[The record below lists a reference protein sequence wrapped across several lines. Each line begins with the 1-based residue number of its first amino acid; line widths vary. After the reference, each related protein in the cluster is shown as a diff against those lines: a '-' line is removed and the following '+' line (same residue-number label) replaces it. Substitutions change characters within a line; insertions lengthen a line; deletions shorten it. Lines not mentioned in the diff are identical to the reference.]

1 MHLISAAL
9 LRDTC
14 KTERKSL
21 DQKSSFHSRNSPANL
36 NIFLPPL
43 GDIKPHANMCQ
54 HHQNQTD
61 DAGSQPPSGRPVYND
76 AFPWHLGAFDA
87 HCHPTDTMASLASLA
102 TLRTRVLAIMATR
115 AQDQQLVADV
125 AAEHGI
131 TDSISHLSSP
141 SNPDT
146 DSSRKGCKVVPAFGW
161 HPWFS
166 YQLYDDSV
174 PSPTYIPPSTNDSN
188 TSAEQDAKIA
198 HYKAVLS
205 PSPQDPSFLSSLPTP
220 TPLSSLISSTRQY
233 LTSFPHALVGEIG
246 LDKGF
251 RLPQQ
256 RLPDENSSRD
266 ESLTP
271 GGREGRLL
279 SPFRVQMQHQ
289 QAIMQAQ
296 LRLAGEMG
304 RAVSVHG
311 VQAHGVLYDAIAAC
325 WKGHEK
331 KPLSRREKRRI
342 APGAEESSS
351 DEDSSSGNDT
361 TEKKLKKK
369 KVGGKP
375 FPPRICLHSYSGS
388 ADMLKQWFHPSVPS
402 TVFVSFST
410 AVNLSTDGGKTKL
423 ASVVRA
429 VPDDRILVESDLHMA
444 GEEAEAL
451 LEDMYRLVCEIK
463 GWELEHG
470 VKTIGANF
478 EKFIHG

>member
-1 MHLISAAL
+1 
-9 LRDTC
+9 
-14 KTERKSL
+14 
-21 DQKSSFHSRNSPANL
+21 
-36 NIFLPPL
+36 
-43 GDIKPHANMCQ
+43 MCQ
-54 HHQNQTD
+54 HHQTQPD
-61 DAGSQPPSGRPVYND
+61 DAQSQHPPVRPVYND

-115 AQDQQLVADV
+115 SQDQQLVAEV

-131 TDSISHLSSP
+131 TDSLSSLT
-141 SNPDT
+141 STSDT
-146 DSSRKGCKVVPAFGW
+146 DSARRGCKVVPAFGW

-166 YQLYDDSV
+166 YQLYDDSI
-174 PSPTYIPPSTNDSN
+174 PNPTYSLPSTEDSN
-188 TSAEQDAKIA
+188 TSTEEDAKIA
-198 HYKAVLS
+198 HYKA
-205 PSPQDPSFLSSLPTP
+205 
-220 TPLSSLISSTRQY
+220 
-233 LTSFPHALVGEIG
+233 
-246 LDKGF
+246 
-251 RLPQQ
+251 
-256 RLPDENSSRD
+256 RLPDDDSSRD

-311 VQAHGVLYDAIAAC
+311 VQAHGVLYDTIAAC

-331 KPLSRREKRRI
+331 KVLSRREKKRI

-351 DEDSSSGNDT
+351 SSDDEDSSSENDDSMRSK
-361 TEKKLKKK
+361 EKRAKRKI
-369 KVGGKP
+369 GGKP

-388 ADMLKQWFHPSVPS
+388 ADMLKQWLHPSVPS
-402 TVFVSFST
+402 TVFVSFSI
-410 AVNLSTDGGKTKL
+410 AVNMSTDGGKAKL
-423 ASVVRA
+423 ESVVRA
-429 VPDDRILVESDLHMA
+429 LPDDRILVESDLHMA
-444 GEEAEAL
+444 GDEAEGL

-463 GWELEHG
+463 GWDLEYG

-478 EKFIHG
+478 EKFIYG

>member
-1 MHLISAAL
+1 
-9 LRDTC
+9 
-14 KTERKSL
+14 
-21 DQKSSFHSRNSPANL
+21 
-36 NIFLPPL
+36 
-43 GDIKPHANMCQ
+43 MCQ
-54 HHQNQTD
+54 HHQNQHD
-61 DAGSQPPSGRPVYND
+61 EAESQHQQDRPVYND
-76 AFPWHLGAFDA
+76 PFPWHLGAFDA
-87 HCHPTDTMASLASLA
+87 HCHPTDTMSSIASLA
-102 TLRTRVLAIMATR
+102 TLNTRVLTIMATR
-115 AQDQQLVADV
+115 SQDQQLVADV
-125 AAEHGI
+125 ASKHGI
-131 TDSISHLSSP
+131 TDSESMSTST
-141 SNPDT
+141 PDT
-146 DSSRKGCKVVPAFGW
+146 DSANKGCKVVPSFGW

-174 PSPTYIPPSTNDSN
+174 PNPTCNSPKSEDSN
-188 TSAEQDAKIA
+188 TSTEQDAKIA

-205 PSPQDPSFLSSLPTP
+205 PTPQDESFLSSLPTP

-233 LTSFPHALVGEIG
+233 LTSFPLALVGEIG

-256 RLPDENSSRD
+256 RLPDDDSSRD

-311 VQAHGVLYDAIAAC
+311 VQAHGVLYDTIAAC

-331 KPLSRREKRRI
+331 KVLSRREKKRI

-351 DEDSSSGNDT
+351 DDDSSSENDDSIRS
-361 TEKKLKKK
+361 TEKKSKKK

-410 AVNLSTDGGKTKL
+410 AVNMNTDGGKPKL
-423 ASVVRA
+423 ATVVRA

-444 GEEAEAL
+444 GGEAEAL

-463 GWELEHG
+463 GWDLEHG
-470 VKTIGANF
+470 VSTIGANF
-478 EKFIHG
+478 ERFIRG

>member
-1 MHLISAAL
+1 
-9 LRDTC
+9 
-14 KTERKSL
+14 
-21 DQKSSFHSRNSPANL
+21 
-36 NIFLPPL
+36 
-43 GDIKPHANMCQ
+43 MCQ
-54 HHQNQTD
+54 HHQNQPET
-61 DAGSQPPSGRPVYND
+61 ANYSQPPPDTPSSND
-76 AFPWHLGAFDA
+76 PFPWHLGAFDA
-87 HCHPTDTMASLASLA
+87 HCHPTDTMSSIASLA
-102 TLRTRVLAIMATR
+102 TLKTRVLTIMATR
-115 AQDQQLVADV
+115 SQDQQLVADV
-125 AAEHGI
+125 ASEHGI
-131 TDSISHLSSP
+131 TDSTLIS
-141 SNPDT
+141 
-146 DSSRKGCKVVPAFGW
+146 DSDPARKGCKVVPAFGW

-166 YQLYDDSV
+166 YQLYDDSI
-174 PSPTYIPPSTNDSN
+174 PNPTFNPPGTEDHNKST
-188 TSAEQDAKIA
+188 EQDAKIA

-205 PSPQDPSFLSSLPTP
+205 PTPQDQSFLSSLPTP
-220 TPLSSLISSTRQY
+220 TPLSTLISSTRQH
-233 LTSFPHALVGEIG
+233 LTSFPLALVGEIG

-256 RLPDENSSRD
+256 RLPDDDDSSRD

-279 SPFRVQMQHQ
+279 SPFKVQMQHQ

-311 VQAHGVLYDAIAAC
+311 VQAHGVLYDTIAAC

-331 KPLSRREKRRI
+331 RVLSRREKKRI

-351 DEDSSSGNDT
+351 SDDDSSSENDDS
-361 TEKKLKKK
+361 TEKNTEKN

-410 AVNLSTDGGKTKL
+410 AVNMSTNGGKTKL
-423 ASVVRA
+423 AAVVRA
-429 VPDDRILVESDLHMA
+429 VPDDRILVETDLHTA
-444 GEEAEAL
+444 GGEAEAL

-463 GWELEHG
+463 GWQLEHG
-470 VKTIGANF
+470 VSTIGANF
-478 EKFIHG
+478 GRFILG

>member
-1 MHLISAAL
+1 
-9 LRDTC
+9 
-14 KTERKSL
+14 
-21 DQKSSFHSRNSPANL
+21 
-36 NIFLPPL
+36 
-43 GDIKPHANMCQ
+43 MCQ
-54 HHQNQTD
+54 HHQTQPD
-61 DAGSQPPSGRPVYND
+61 DAQSQHPPVRPVYND

-115 AQDQQLVADV
+115 SQDQQLVAEV

-131 TDSISHLSSP
+131 TDSLSSLT
-141 SNPDT
+141 STSDT
-146 DSSRKGCKVVPAFGW
+146 DSARRGCKVVPAFGW

-166 YQLYDDSV
+166 YQLYDDSI
-174 PSPTYIPPSTNDSN
+174 PNPTYSLPSTEDSN
-188 TSAEQDAKIA
+188 TSTEEDAKIA
-198 HYKAVLS
+198 HYKAVLT

-233 LTSFPHALVGEIG
+233 LTSFPFALVGEIG

-256 RLPDENSSRD
+256 RLPDDDSSRD

-311 VQAHGVLYDAIAAC
+311 VQAHGVLYDTIAAC

-331 KPLSRREKRRI
+331 KVLSRREKKRI

-351 DEDSSSGNDT
+351 SSDDEDSSSENDDSMRSK
-361 TEKKLKKK
+361 EKRAKRKI
-369 KVGGKP
+369 GGKP

-388 ADMLKQWFHPSVPS
+388 ADMLKQWLHPSVPS
-402 TVFVSFST
+402 TVFVSFSI
-410 AVNLSTDGGKTKL
+410 AVNMSTDGGKAKL
-423 ASVVRA
+423 ESVVRA
-429 VPDDRILVESDLHMA
+429 LPDDRILVESDLHMA
-444 GEEAEAL
+444 GDEAEGL

-463 GWELEHG
+463 GWDLEYG

-478 EKFIHG
+478 EKFIYG

>member
-1 MHLISAAL
+1 
-9 LRDTC
+9 
-14 KTERKSL
+14 
-21 DQKSSFHSRNSPANL
+21 
-36 NIFLPPL
+36 
-43 GDIKPHANMCQ
+43 MCQ
-54 HHQNQTD
+54 HHQNQPSD
-61 DAGSQPPSGRPVYND
+61 DANSQPPPDTPVYND
-76 AFPWHLGAFDA
+76 PFPWHLGAFDA
-87 HCHPTDTMASLASLA
+87 HCHPTDTMSSIASLA
-102 TLRTRVLAIMATR
+102 TLNTRVLTIMATR
-115 AQDQQLVADV
+115 SQDQQLVADV
-125 AAEHGI
+125 ASEHGI
-131 TDSISHLSSP
+131 TDATSISASS
-141 SNPDT
+141 SDT
-146 DSSRKGCKVVPAFGW
+146 DSARKGCKVVPSFGW

-166 YQLYDDSV
+166 YQLYDDSI
-174 PSPTYIPPSTNDSN
+174 PNPTFNTHNAEDPNKST
-188 TSAEQDAKIA
+188 EQDAKIA

-205 PSPQDPSFLSSLPTP
+205 PTPQDQSFLSSLPTP

-233 LTSFPHALVGEIG
+233 LTSFPLALVGEIG

-256 RLPDENSSRD
+256 RLPDDDSSRD

-311 VQAHGVLYDAIAAC
+311 VQAHGVLYDTIAAC

-331 KPLSRREKRRI
+331 KVLSRRERKRI

-351 DEDSSSGNDT
+351 SDDDDDSSSENDGS
-361 TEKKLKKK
+361 TEKKKKK

-388 ADMLKQWFHPSVPS
+388 ADMLKQWFHPAVPS

-410 AVNLSTDGGKTKL
+410 AVNMSTDGGKTKL
-423 ASVVRA
+423 AAVVRA
-429 VPDDRILVESDLHMA
+429 VPDDRILVESDLHVA
-444 GEEAEAL
+444 GGEAEAL

-463 GWELEHG
+463 GWDLEHG
-470 VKTIGANF
+470 VATIGANF
-478 EKFIHG
+478 ERFVLG

>member
-1 MHLISAAL
+1 
-9 LRDTC
+9 
-14 KTERKSL
+14 
-21 DQKSSFHSRNSPANL
+21 
-36 NIFLPPL
+36 
-43 GDIKPHANMCQ
+43 MCQ
-54 HHQNQTD
+54 HHQDQPD
-61 DAGSQPPSGRPVYND
+61 DANAHTSPDRPDHND
-76 AFPWHLGAFDA
+76 PFPWHLGAFDA
-87 HCHPTDTMASLASLA
+87 HCHPTDTMASVATLA
-102 TLRTRVLAIMATR
+102 TLRTRALAIMATR
-115 AQDQQLVADV
+115 SQDQQLVADV
-125 AAEHGI
+125 AAEHGV
-131 TDSISHLSSP
+131 
-141 SNPDT
+141 T
-146 DSSRKGCKVVPAFGW
+146 DSSWISSSASDAGSARKGCKVIPAFGW

-166 YQLYDDSV
+166 YQLYDDSI
-174 PSPTYIPPSTNDSN
+174 PNPTYNPPKTENID

-205 PSPQDPSFLSSLPTP
+205 PSPQDASFLSSLPTP

-233 LTSFPHALVGEIG
+233 LTTFPLALVGEIG

-256 RLPDENSSRD
+256 RLPGDDSSRD

-289 QAIMQAQ
+289 QAILQAQ

-311 VQAHGVLYDAIAAC
+311 VQAHGVLYDTIAAC

-331 KPLSRREKRRI
+331 KILSRREKKRI
-342 APGAEESSS
+342 APGAEEFSS
-351 DEDSSSGNDT
+351 DDSSSENDDDDDDDSSVPST
-361 TEKKLKKK
+361 AKKPEK

-388 ADMLKQWFHPSVPS
+388 ADMLKQWLHPLVPS
-402 TVFVSFST
+402 TIFVSFST
-410 AVNLSTDGGKTKL
+410 AVNMGTGGGKAKL
-423 ASVVRA
+423 AAVVRA

-444 GEEAEAL
+444 GDEAEAL

-463 GWELEHG
+463 GWDLEHG
-470 VKTIGANF
+470 VRTIGANF
-478 EKFIHG
+478 EKFIYG